1 MERPLDGVKVLD
13 LGQIYQGPYCGLILS
28 YLGADVIKV
37 EPPWGENVRT
47 RTEDGVP
54 PQYQYLNANKRAI
67 SLNFKDESG
76 REAFTRLAEK
86 ADVVIE
92 NYSTG
97 TMDSLGIGY
106 EDLQSVNPELIYGH
120 GSGYGDDGPYAEYP
134 AMDLTIQAM
143 SGVIQ
148 TTGFSDEKPV
158 KAGPAICDFIGGVHL
173 AVGIVSALYER
184 VFTGEGQY
192 VEVGMFDCMYPT
204 IASPV
209 ASWVSEMEAPPRT
222 GNKHSGLA
230 IAPYNVYEGD
240 DGYIAIICI
249 SEQQWESLAR
259 LMGREDLLDD
269 NRFDSKVKRAQ
280 HMDFIDELVSE
291 WVADRS
297 KNDIVAELLTEDI
310 PCAPVQ
316 TIEEI
321 VTDPHLEER
330 GMLNYVPNRS
340 FGRDEIPVPGMPIK
354 FSGSEDPEVV
364 PAPDLGEHTSE
375 VLKEL
380 ADYSDEELAELVSDE

>member
-1 MERPLDGVKVLD
+1 VPTSSRSNRL
-13 LGQIYQGPYCGLILS
+13 
-28 YLGADVIKV
+28 
-37 EPPWGENVRT
+37 GENVRT

-158 KAGPAICDFIGGVHL
+158 KAGPAICDFIGGVHP

-230 IAPYNVYEGD
+230 IAPYNVYEGATMATSLLFASVSNR
-240 DGYIAIICI
+240 G
-249 SEQQWESLAR
+249 ESLAR
-259 LMGREDLLDD
+259 LMDHEDLLDD

-297 KNDIVAELLTEDI
+297 K
-310 PCAPVQ
+310 
-316 TIEEI
+316 
-321 VTDPHLEER
+321 
-330 GMLNYVPNRS
+330 M
-340 FGRDEIPVPGMPIK
+340 
-354 FSGSEDPEVV
+354 
-364 PAPDLGEHTSE
+364 TS
-375 VLKEL
+375 
-380 ADYSDEELAELVSDE
+380 SRNS

>member
-1 MERPLDGVKVLD
+1 VPTSSRSNRL
-13 LGQIYQGPYCGLILS
+13 
-28 YLGADVIKV
+28 
-37 EPPWGENVRT
+37 GENVRT

-173 AVGIVSALYER
+173 QRS
-184 VFTGEGQY
+184 
-192 VEVGMFDCMYPT
+192 
-204 IASPV
+204 
-209 ASWVSEMEAPPRT
+209 
-222 GNKHSGLA
+222 
-230 IAPYNVYEGD
+230 
-240 DGYIAIICI
+240 
-249 SEQQWESLAR
+249 ESLAR
-259 LMGREDLLDD
+259 STNACSPVR
-269 NRFDSKVKRAQ
+269 
-280 HMDFIDELVSE
+280 VS
-291 WVADRS
+291 
-297 KNDIVAELLTEDI
+297 T
-310 PCAPVQ
+310 
-316 TIEEI
+316 
-321 VTDPHLEER
+321 
-330 GMLNYVPNRS
+330 
-340 FGRDEIPVPGMPIK
+340 
-354 FSGSEDPEVV
+354 
-364 PAPDLGEHTSE
+364 
-375 VLKEL
+375 
-380 ADYSDEELAELVSDE
+380 